1 MPRDRRLTATG
12 KDTGS
17 ARVSDSGPRKRITPA
32 NVLVVVV
39 GLSLIAL
46 IWVAVALVPSVG
58 AAEARALLAE
68 HPDSVLLLDVRPAAK
83 AASDPVPGALSI
95 PYADLRAMKRAAEL
109 PSALLG
115 KRILVICETGRMAVP
130 AVRRLRTLGIRGAR
144 RIAGGLRTWRT
155 AEDNL

>member
-1 MPRDRRLTATG
+1 MPRDRIPTATG
-12 KDTGS
+12 KDT
-17 ARVSDSGPRKRITPA
+17 
-32 NVLVVVV
+32 VLIFLA
-39 GLSLIAL
+39 GLSLIAFF
-46 IWVAVALVPSVG
+46 WAAVALVPGVG

-95 PYADLRAMKRAAEL
+95 PYADLRAMKRADEL

-115 KRILVICETGRMAVP
+115 KRILVICETGRTAVP

-144 RIAGGLRTWRT
+144 RIAGGLRAWRT
-155 AEDNL
+155 AEDNF